1 MSGRRKKMKL
11 RTHFATQRSIK
22 TVSELSLENAEE
34 DALVQLLFSLDGGD
48 KVTTESEHAK
58 SANDVAISDETEDE
72 TALIKG
78 ATLSLEKLTLTA
90 AALVFRVVL
99 MGRSSVDVQAEE
111 QVKDALAE
119 RDVVVI
125 FSKTYCGF
133 CAAVKRL
140 FERLGIR
147 YRALELDILPL
158 GSAMQRILY
167 EMTGQRT
174 VPSVWVRGR
183 HLGGN
188 DAVQELHRTGRL
200 LPLLDES
207 GIAHA

>member
-1 MSGRRKKMKL
+1 
-11 RTHFATQRSIK
+11 
-22 TVSELSLENAEE
+22 
-34 DALVQLLFSLDGGD
+34 
-48 KVTTESEHAK
+48 
-58 SANDVAISDETEDE
+58 
-72 TALIKG
+72 
-78 ATLSLEKLTLTA
+78 
-90 AALVFRVVL
+90 

-207 GIAHA
+207 GIAHAWNPNARLFENGSNVTGSLMSGNARFSLGWSNRVLLSVAVARETPCALYHDSKSSLCGSFRCTRGENGER

>member
-1 MSGRRKKMKL
+1 
-11 RTHFATQRSIK
+11 
-22 TVSELSLENAEE
+22 
-34 DALVQLLFSLDGGD
+34 
-48 KVTTESEHAK
+48 
-58 SANDVAISDETEDE
+58 
-72 TALIKG
+72 
-78 ATLSLEKLTLTA
+78 
-90 AALVFRVVL
+90 

>member
-1 MSGRRKKMKL
+1 MFASPATFPAPHPLPLFLEPFFVAPKLLKQYIYDFPFPPLLPHFPLSTTAATLCALCCQGPLLRR
-11 RTHFATQRSIK
+11 
-22 TVSELSLENAEE
+22 
-34 DALVQLLFSLDGGD
+34 D
-48 KVTTESEHAK
+48 
-58 SANDVAISDETEDE
+58 SANST
-72 TALIKG
+72 K
-78 ATLSLEKLTLTA
+78 
-90 AALVFRVVL
+90 LVFRVVL